1 MAEMISRQYPIIES
15 SAALR
20 AQLEHSSSPAKV
32 IAFDIFG
39 AVLENDADTPEV
51 CKRILAGRIVRTLSE
66 SFGIG
71 STIEHV
77 LGSLEEIENDPQLR
91 QSDSAIR
98 NHEMAQALAI
108 RLTNGNSALV
118 SSLTAR
124 IIEHTRAV
132 EAKVLFIKPGMASL
146 LEWLTRKNQRV
157 VAITDSPFDP
167 VRLHDLFGQNG
178 FTVHFDSLHVL
189 PQSDTTQQRQLF
201 FQRLLQQE
209 GLQPHE
215 LLHISDYHRPA
226 RQPPA
231 AMGITT
237 IRLEDTASVRR
248 RHTLRVYRHLAQK
261 NPYWRG
267 RHLLQLIRPAE
278 AQGFHFNYGYE
289 ILGPIYAAF
298 ILGVIEEIK
307 KDKIRQVFFL
317 AREGELFMKLFE
329 LLRPDFFVPEQMPAA
344 HYLYVSRRSTAAAA
358 AYHGLS
364 HEMAIT
370 PLFNPKQQGLLSICQ
385 AFDLPPEVLST
396 VLRKHGYH
404 TIEHPIA
411 DWESDQ
417 FHGMLNDPE
426 FQHAV
431 QRCTG
436 ENWRLLHRYLE
447 QEHFFSDDKIAIVD
461 IGWNGTIQK
470 FLQEAFGQEKN
481 YPHVLGLY
489 FGFIGGRQYRF
500 DTQKNT
506 LRGIL
511 CDERHKARPGD
522 IFSRFEEIFEEGARA
537 LHPTTIGYRFAEDSS
552 RIIPVFKPQS
562 DHDRQAELSVNSHI
576 AGFQAGILAF
586 AAEFAR
592 GIALTGYS
600 LSDIKPFILTLTER
614 AVAFPEPAESR
625 HLMQLEHSED
635 FGSANVM
642 NFRQEKLNAAGTLLE
657 PWNLLKTLKTANW
670 KYGTASTS
678 GIPGLN
684 AAIRLYDLVKSK

>member
-1 MAEMISRQYPIIES
+1 MAEMTSQQHPIIES
-15 SAALR
+15 TADLR
-20 AQLEHSSSPAKV
+20 VKLEHSSSPAKV

-39 AVLENDADTPEV
+39 TVLERDADTPEALKKIV
-51 CKRILAGRIVRTLSE
+51 AGRIVRTLSE

-77 LGSLEEIENDPQLR
+77 LGSLDEIEKDPQLR
-91 QSDSAIR
+91 QSDSAVR
-98 NHEMAQALAI
+98 YHEMAQALAI
-108 RLTNGNSALV
+108 RLTNSDSALV
-118 SSLTAR
+118 ASLTTR

-132 EAKVLFIKPGMASL
+132 EAKALLIKPDMAAL
-146 LEWLTRKNQRV
+146 LEWLQQHNKRI
-157 VAITDSPFDP
+157 VAISDRPLDP
-167 VRLHDLFGQNG
+167 ARLHDLFGQNG
-178 FTVHFDSLHVL
+178 FAVHFDSLYVL
-189 PQSDTTQQRQLF
+189 PESDTDEQRQSF
-201 FQRLLQQE
+201 FARILQQE

-215 LLHISDYHRPA
+215 LLHISDYHHPA
-226 RQPPA
+226 RRPPA
-231 AMGITT
+231 AMGIAT
-237 IRLEDTASVRR
+237 IRLEDTASIRR

-261 NPYWRG
+261 NPFWRG

-298 ILGVIEEIK
+298 ILGVIEEVK

-329 LLRPDFFVPEQMPAA
+329 LLRSDFFAPEQIPAT

-358 AYHGLS
+358 AYCGLS
-364 HEMAIT
+364 HEIAIA

-385 AFDLPPEVLST
+385 AFGLPPEALST
-396 VLRKHGYH
+396 VFQKHGYH

-426 FQHAV
+426 FQHAI

-436 ENWRLLHRYLE
+436 ENWHLLHRYLQ

-461 IGWNGTIQK
+461 IGWNGTTQK
-470 FLQEAFGQEKN
+470 FMQEAFGQEKN

-537 LHPTTIGYRFAEDSS
+537 LHPTTIGYRIAGQSG
-552 RIIPVFKPQS
+552 RIAPVFKPQS
-562 DHDRQAELSVNSHI
+562 DHDRQAELSVNAHI
-576 AGFQAGILAF
+576 ADFHAGILAF

-592 GIALTGYS
+592 AIVLTGYG
-600 LSDIKPFILTLTER
+600 LSDIKPFILTLAER
-614 AVAFPEPAESR
+614 AVAFPASAESR
-625 HLMQLEHSED
+625 HLLQLEHSED
-635 FGSANVM
+635 FGLANVM
-642 NFRQEKLNAAGTLLE
+642 NFHQEKLNTAGALLK

-670 KYGTASTS
+670 KYGAAAAS

-684 AAIRLYDLVKSK
+684 AAIRLYDLVKLK